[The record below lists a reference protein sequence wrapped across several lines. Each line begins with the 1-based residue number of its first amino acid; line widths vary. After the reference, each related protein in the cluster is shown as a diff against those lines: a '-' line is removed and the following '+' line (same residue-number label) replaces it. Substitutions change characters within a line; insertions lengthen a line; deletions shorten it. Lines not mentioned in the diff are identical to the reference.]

1 MVSIREQSGGGN
13 EKTRHTR
20 VTWGDKKSRQI
31 VVLNAGTMV
40 ELVMVVTTPIVEEER
55 QDEREWTKEEDWEK
69 KIRTIILNHGQ
80 CGK

>member
-1 MVSIREQSGGGN
+1 
-13 EKTRHTR
+13 
-20 VTWGDKKSRQI
+20 
-31 VVLNAGTMV
+31 
-40 ELVMVVTTPIVEEER
+40 MVVTTPIVEEER